1 MAIEEGYPE
10 ELSRGASKVSAGDR
24 LGFTIFMALALHATI
39 VFGVSFAIEERQPA
53 PRTVEVTLAQY
64 DDQEE
69 PEDADFVAQTNQK
82 GSGTL
87 EEKSELTT
95 IEKADFRDTEARK
108 VAQVEPDTVATKK
121 ERQAK
126 DVVVTT
132 DQSPKDVAPTG
143 KTEKET
149 PAEEKPQKRSLLQR
163 SIEIASLEAKL
174 AEQQNAYAK
183 RPRVTRLTAVSA
195 RQSSSA
201 FYMDNWRRKV
211 ERVGNL
217 NYPDEARRREL
228 HGQVRVAVKIQP
240 DGRVLEISILES
252 SGYKILDDAVVRI
265 IRLAEPFAPFTE
277 AMRKEADIFEI
288 IRTFDFDRRISSY

>member
-1 MAIEEGYPE
+1 M
-10 ELSRGASKVSAGDR
+10 RRDASKVSPGDR

-39 VFGVSFAIEERQPA
+39 VFGVSFAIEDRQPA

-82 GSGTL
+82 GSGTQ
-87 EEKSELTT
+87 EEKSELTA
-95 IEKADFRDTEARK
+95 IEKADFRDTDTRK
-108 VAQVEPDTVATKK
+108 VAQVEPDTLPTKK

-126 DVVVTT
+126 EVVVTKAKT
-132 DQSPKDVAPTG
+132 PEDIVPSG

-149 PAEEKPQKRSLLQR
+149 PKEENPQKRTLLQR
-163 SIEIASLEAKL
+163 SLEIASLEAKL

-195 RQSSSA
+195 RQSNSA

-240 DGRVLEISILES
+240 DGSVTEVTILES

-288 IRTFDFDRRISSY
+288 IRTFDFDKRISSY